1 MKKLFWFLTLLFL
14 SAPAMAQVELSDRHI
29 YFIYPSVE
37 EIKGNYIFL
46 LRNSGKEDVRH
57 TMKILLPAETIDWV
71 PQEGVGPDEL
81 KPGPEGG
88 LVLEKNFPPGET
100 MISLGFIVPAKGD
113 KAVMTFKPEYN
124 VGELAIL
131 ARKGTAEL
139 SGSTGFQVQSGISF
153 AGQMYDSVGKSAT
166 TAGETVSV
174 TIGGVPQ
181 GRSRLKYLGFA
192 AIAVIA
198 AAAAFLTWRTKPRRD
213 QAAAEWL
220 S

>member
-1 MKKLFWFLTLLFL
+1 MKKFFWLFALLFSTPVL
-14 SAPAMAQVELSDRHI
+14 AQVELSDRHI
-29 YFIYPSVE
+29 YFIYPAVE

-46 LRNSGKEDVRH
+46 VRNSGKEDVRH
-57 TMKILLPAETIDWV
+57 TMKILLPAETIDWM

-81 KPGPEGG
+81 KPGTEGG
-88 LVLEKNFPPGET
+88 LVLDKNFPPGET
-100 MISLGFIVPAKGD
+100 MISLGFIVPAKGE

-131 ARKGTAEL
+131 ARKGAAEL
-139 SGSTGFQVQSGISF
+139 SGSTGFQTQSGISF
-153 AGQMYDSVGKSAT
+153 AGQMYDSVGKNAT

-174 TIGGVPQ
+174 TVGGIPQ
-181 GRSRLKYLGFA
+181 GRSRLTYLGFA

-198 AAAAFLTWRTKPRRD
+198 AAAAFLTWRTKPRLD

-220 S
+220 A